1 MLNRQIGKNLSK
13 KVSIRWL
20 IKKKVIEPNFEPN
33 NSINSI
39 NLAKI
44 GQLYQSRNSGK
55 RLFIALCG
63 KLVTLEK
70 VTKTMI

>member
-1 MLNRQIGKNLSK
+1 M
-13 KVSIRWL
+13 VSIRWP
-20 IKKKVIEPNFEPN
+20 IKTKVIEPNFEPN
-33 NSINSI
+33 NFINSI
-39 NLAKI
+39 NLVTI
-44 GQLYQSRNSGK
+44 GQLYQSRNLGK

>member
-1 MLNRQIGKNLSK
+1 M
-13 KVSIRWL
+13 VSIRWP
-20 IKKKVIEPNFEPN
+20 IKKKVIEPN

-39 NLAKI
+39 NSAKI
-44 GQLYQSRNSGK
+44 GQIYQGRNSGK

>member
-1 MLNRQIGKNLSK
+1 M
-13 KVSIRWL
+13 VSIRWP
-20 IKKKVIEPNFEPN
+20 IKTKVIEPNNF
-33 NSINSI
+33 INSI
-39 NLAKI
+39 NLVTI
-44 GQLYQSRNSGK
+44 GQLYQSRNLGK